1 MKKTA
6 ADIEDETLNPL
17 YSGLLQQDSGMEDL
31 VFSFMERLPSMYD
44 EIALTHQ
51 QKNWQTL
58 TKLIHDMKS
67 VGGGYGFPQLTEVS
81 HRIEQA
87 LMLDVSGVTCLI
99 QELEVLCVR
108 ILRGANSIN
117 PGQQQ
122 A

>member
-1 MKKTA
+1 MKKID

-17 YSGLLQQDSGMEDL
+17 HSGLLQQDSGMEDL

-44 EIALTHQ
+44 EIALSHQ

-58 TKLIHDMKS
+58 IKLIHDMKA

-87 LMLDVSGVTCLI
+87 LMQDVSGVTCLI